1 MQMRRRWNLPALKE
15 HIRTSEPDR
24 KWLLSTVDSVYQS
37 LCIYEYH
44 KSQAQEAF
52 AAYHAKHDPD
62 GIKMFSAAMMAG
74 TDEELEAFATAKIA
88 SEANLIAAI
97 NITRNT
103 FDIFAQIVNAVAL
116 PCPLLIEDCTIS
128 RVRNGLPGGRLRTE
142 ITRVTK
148 LHWFQ
153 YLAGFSN
160 TIKHRQL
167 ISHKPSQKYEKGT
180 AEYLGGGAEVAAFE
194 HNGRKFK
201 SYWVHEVLEG
211 TVEMHNEIITL
222 GITLN
227 AQCLKQALP

>member
-1 MQMRRRWNLPALKE
+1 MRRRWDLPALKD
-15 HIRTSEPDR
+15 HIRTSEPDK

-37 LCIYEYH
+37 LCIYQYH
-44 KSQAQEAF
+44 KNAARKAF
-52 AAYHAKHDPD
+52 AAYHADHDPD
-62 GIKMFSAAMMAG
+62 GIKMFAAAMMAG
-74 TDEELEAFATAKIA
+74 SDEELEEFAAAKIA

-97 NITRNT
+97 SITRNT
-103 FDIFAQIVNAVAL
+103 FDIFAQIVNAIAL
-116 PCPLLIEDCTIS
+116 PNPIPIEDCTIS
-128 RVRNGLPGGRLRTE
+128 KVRDTLPEGPLRKE
-142 ITRVTK
+142 ITRATK
-148 LHWFQ
+148 LHWFR

-180 AEYLGGGAEVAAFE
+180 GEYLGGGAEVAAFE